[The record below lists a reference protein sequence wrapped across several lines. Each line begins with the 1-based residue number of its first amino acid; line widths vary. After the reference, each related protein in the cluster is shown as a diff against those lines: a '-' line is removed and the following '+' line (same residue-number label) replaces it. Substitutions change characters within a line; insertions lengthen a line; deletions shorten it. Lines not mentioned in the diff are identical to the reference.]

1 MKIHIE
7 QIRKTREY
15 VMSLVKE
22 LSLEKLNIIPH
33 GFNNNILWNMGH
45 LVAAQQNICYL
56 RGGLNPAIPE
66 QKFANFKSG
75 SRPEHFYQSD
85 EEDAVKEML
94 FSSLDSL
101 VRDYQN
107 NVFDTIVPFNTR
119 YDVRINN
126 IDDAI
131 ALLHFHEG
139 LHTGIV
145 FSIRRLVMK

>member
-45 LVAAQQNICYL
+45 LIAAQQNICYL

-66 QKFANFKSG
+66 EKFANFKSG
-75 SRPEHFYQSD
+75 SRPERFYESD
-85 EEDAVKEML
+85 EEDAVKEMF
-94 FSSLDSL
+94 FSSLDL
-101 VRDYQN
+101 LIRDYQN
-107 NVFDTIVPFNTR
+107 NEFDTIVPFNTR

-139 LHTGIV
+139 LHIGII
-145 FSIRRLVMK
+145 FSMRRLVMK